1 MLYKFLYFKKKK
13 NFLSNKKIKNKRIIS
28 TQKLLDNYDV
38 GILTVML
45 KKNLFKK
52 HKFNDNFEIIGD
64 FDLFLTL
71 SLKYELGYLKKS
83 LATYRMHE
91 HNLSKKKLGIHV
103 DELQHWIK
111 KKKKEK
117 KYKNFSF
124 KKQEFN
130 LKILKIKKL
139 LLKNRF

>member
-1 MLYKFLYFKKKK
+1 
-13 NFLSNKKIKNKRIIS
+13 
-28 TQKLLDNYDV
+28 
-38 GILTVML
+38 ML

-117 KYKNFSF
+117 KYRIFR
-124 KKQEFN
+124 
-130 LKILKIKKL
+130 
-139 LLKNRF
+139 LKNRNLILKY